1 MRNAQGTQIRIK
13 MHDKMGAINTLTKV
27 LGMLAP
33 QQLDVN
39 VYSELEAKLA
49 NANARIKQPILIE
62 GECV

>member
-1 MRNAQGTQIRIK
+1 